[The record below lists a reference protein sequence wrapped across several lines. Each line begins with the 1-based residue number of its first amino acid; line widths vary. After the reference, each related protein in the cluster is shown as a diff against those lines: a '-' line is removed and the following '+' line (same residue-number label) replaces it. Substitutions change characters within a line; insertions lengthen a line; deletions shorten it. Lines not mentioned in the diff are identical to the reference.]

1 MVEEQFPQ
9 HIYRDFLM
17 ERKKH
22 LLIFQAFHF
31 HLKKHQD
38 LLNQLYNMYLLEVL
52 LHHYDESLYNNFLKS
67 TVMKAIAAKE
77 NKKVKLE
84 FID

>member
-1 MVEEQFPQ
+1 MQEIIECIIKNLVEDKASVSVNEFTENSELKDE
-9 HIYRDFLM
+9 IKVNEKDMGRVIG
-17 ERKKH
+17 KKGK
-22 LLIFQAFHF
+22 IAQ
-31 HLKKHQD
+31 
-38 LLNQLYNMYLLEVL
+38 
-52 LHHYDESLYNNFLKS
+52 SIR

>member
-1 MVEEQFPQ
+1 MQEIIECIIKNLVEDKASVSVKEVTENSELKYE
-9 HIYRDFLM
+9 IKVNEKDMGRVIG
-17 ERKKH
+17 KKGK
-22 LLIFQAFHF
+22 IAQ
-31 HLKKHQD
+31 
-38 LLNQLYNMYLLEVL
+38 
-52 LHHYDESLYNNFLKS
+52 SIR